1 MNIEEILHN
10 ELTEDQYNTVI
21 DNHPEVLCLA
31 CAGSG
36 KSRTLAF
43 RISRLIYEGVAPE
56 SIIAFTFTEKAA
68 ESIKRRVADALEKC
82 GFSVAMVGAMYIG
95 TIHSYCQHLL
105 GEMNAKYRQY
115 EVLDEN
121 RLKLFLLSRFQE
133 LDLKSLQDARGA
145 KMFATISEIANTWK
159 IANDEMLDFDEIERE
174 DFLLGHCLKSIS
186 LRLESDQYID
196 FSLMIRKTV
205 EALESDNNEINS
217 ALSETKHLMVDEY
230 QDVNISQERL
240 INGLYKRMESVFVVG
255 DDDQAIYGWRGADV
269 RNIVEFDQRHRNC
282 SVHTLS
288 TNFRSTETIV
298 SASDRFIQLEL
309 STARINKSPQAHSNG
324 NIQQF
329 GNFWFNTRI
338 EEANWI
344 TTRINDLIGIK
355 YVEGNGEERG
365 LTYSDIAILMRSV
378 QGRSQYHR
386 DFTNALQNA
395 GIPYLIESEGSVFE
409 RLYARTLRDAMELLR
424 FPGISR
430 TEATTFFQNNILS
443 VFPNANLSRFLIIL
457 SDWNNQI
464 HRPQGGAR
472 RKVYPQ
478 MLVHDFLEA
487 FNVSTTQF
495 TNKEQVMRDLGV
507 FSGIILDIEK
517 VFVSIDSSY
526 RYQTI
531 LNFLQ
536 NVAETGY
543 DTSLVELMSRPDA
556 VTISTVHKMK
566 GLEYPVVF
574 LVDVVQQRFPGSNRK
589 YNGWLPTNLIQD
601 ALSRGLY
608 QSNNAGEARLF
619 YTALTRSER
628 FLYVTGSAIHEG
640 LARAKRPSPYK
651 LRLTNLNHSGITTD
665 ETILPENVE
674 RIEPKARIDEE
685 SMPTS
690 FTEIKD
696 YLECPMKYR
705 FRKIYGFSPAVP
717 ELFGY
722 GLTTHTAINRLHQ
735 LYPESAPTREEAQEI
750 ASDVFH
756 LKHVFPSR
764 NSDGEGPYER
774 AKSASKKLVGN
785 YANDYPNDFI
795 QSRSLEQRFE
805 IKAGKALITGAI
817 DLLLKE
823 DTNGNILDA
832 KVVDFKSMDYPK
844 NQNIPFFW
852 INMALQ
858 VQLYAHAADV
868 VLNENAKT
876 GAGKALIT
884 GAIDLLLKED
894 TNGNILDAK
903 VVDFKSMDYPKN
915 QNIPFFWINMA
926 LQVQLYAHAADVV
939 LNENAKTG
947 AVHLLKA
954 ENENELPNRVEIPI
968 DDISIQTAVSNVE
981 WAVNRILEGEFPMRP
996 SSQKCSECDFVKI
1009 CAKHKEDF
1017 ISSEIPAPIKIPM
1030 TNNISEIYVRCFS
1043 DID

>member
-574 LVDVVQQRFPGSNRK
+574 LVDVVQQRFPESNRK

-876 GAGKALIT
+876 GA
-884 GAIDLLLKED
+884 
-894 TNGNILDAK
+894 
-903 VVDFKSMDYPKN
+903 
-915 QNIPFFWINMA
+915 
-926 LQVQLYAHAADVV
+926 
-939 LNENAKTG
+939 
-947 AVHLLKA
+947 VHLLKA